1 MKHLKTIFLLGF
13 FMLIGYGSMGDSG
26 DSGDSVDIVYIDTET
41 SEGKQALGYIS
52 LMSYMD
58 MVEKYGNPTYF
69 QDMGSYYA
77 AEFGQISMRKR
88 GTNMWCYPKF
98 RYNASDGSFQSGR
111 WDLLGC
117 KPR

>member
-13 FMLIGYGSMGDSG
+13 FILIGYGSTGG
-26 DSGDSVDIVYIDTET
+26 VDVYIDTET
-41 SEGKQALGYIS
+41 SEGEIAVGEIS
-52 LMSYMD
+52 LMSYKE
-58 MVEKYGNPTYF
+58 MVEKYGDPTYF

-88 GTNMWCYPKF
+88 GTNMWCTPKF
-98 RYNASDGSFQSGR
+98 RYNASDGSFRSGN
-111 WDLLGC
+111 WDLLSC